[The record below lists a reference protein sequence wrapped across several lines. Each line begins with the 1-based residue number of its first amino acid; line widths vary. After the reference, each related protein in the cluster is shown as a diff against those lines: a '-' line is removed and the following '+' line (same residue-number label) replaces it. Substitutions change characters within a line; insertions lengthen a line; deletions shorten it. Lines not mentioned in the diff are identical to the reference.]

1 MKEEEELV
9 KALIADHLRHL
20 KLMSGLEKIGFDT
33 LDYYLG
39 LPEVIFK
46 LMDIEKSETIFLYYT
61 TAAELMCEKKEAVKA
76 AAETLYEDL
85 VWMREEFKS

>member
-1 MKEEEELV
+1 MKEEELV
-9 KALIADHLRHL
+9 TALIADHLRHL
-20 KLMSGLEKIGFDT
+20 KLMSGLEKMGFDA

-46 LMDIEKSETIFLYYT
+46 IMNIESETVFLYYI
-61 TAAELMCEKKEAVKA
+61 TAAELMCEKKEAVKV

-85 VWMREEFKS
+85 VRMREEIH